1 LPLSFTKRTSLSIY
15 HHVIV
20 FSRACGLEE
29 TEVMQRQVEHPSNIV
44 MDALAVIQRQLLLVD
59 EILHLSHPFCGSIE
73 TLFVFR
79 VSTRKRGLMIAS
91 TTTTTKAL
99 LSGWERAL
107 LVLPALAAL
116 LLGFLLVF
124 LTGSFAAITQFSADD
139 AYIYQLAGAAIL
151 GYGVA
156 LSIGLFQQ
164 QWLAVRLVVTGILVN
179 NLGSLYACVITILS
193 GQVPYSVYLFL
204 GTNLLFIVICS
215 LILVRHRGVTRLAS
229 NLDSRAMQIFLIIG
243 AVAAGA
249 FGIFPLFTPGLFT
262 LFHLHINAP
271 FIIREAG
278 AASLGYAVVAVLA
291 QQAKNSQEFR
301 LITVMA
307 AVFNGVGGL
316 VSIPY
321 LLAGNVLLLPWII
334 APVGILVMV
343 ICLIVLRQIATRK
356 ES

>member
-1 LPLSFTKRTSLSIY
+1 
-15 HHVIV
+15 
-20 FSRACGLEE
+20 
-29 TEVMQRQVEHPSNIV
+29 
-44 MDALAVIQRQLLLVD
+44 
-59 EILHLSHPFCGSIE
+59 
-73 TLFVFR
+73 
-79 VSTRKRGLMIAS
+79 MIAS
-91 TTTTTKAL
+91 TTTTKAL

-124 LTGSFAAITQFSADD
+124 LPGGFAAITQFSADD

-164 QWLAVRLVVTGILVN
+164 RWLAVRLVVIGILVN
-179 NLGSLYACVITILS
+179 NLGSLYACAIAIFS
-193 GQVPYSVYLFL
+193 GHVPYSVYLFL
-204 GTNLLFIVICS
+204 ATNLLFVLICG
-215 LILVRHRGVTRLAS
+215 LLLVRHWAVPRPES
-229 NLDSRAMQIFLIIG
+229 NLDSRAMQIFLIVG

-249 FGIFPLFTPGLFT
+249 FGILPLFVPSLFT

-291 QQAKNSQEFR
+291 QRAKNSQEFR

-321 LLAGNVLLLPWII
+321 LLAGTILLLPWVI
-334 APVGILVMV
+334 APVGLIVMV
-343 ICLIVLRQIATRK
+343 ICLIVLRQIASGK
-356 ES
+356 AN